1 MSEAAGALADGNW
14 GVYTYPGGGSKYAPF
29 ETYTPI
35 SFAEAPVG
43 PVDPVDPVDPVANPK
58 VTVTPASD
66 LDPNVDNVL
75 TISGTGFTGPGAAN
89 GAYVLFGETSTWS
102 GGSPLPSDGWIA
114 QDWVRSFTDGAFT
127 ITLEIPKG
135 ALDPSKT
142 YHVATSAAHALS
154 ATDRTLDT
162 FTPVGVQ
169 QVAVAPALAVEGAAQ
184 AGAVLTVSGTGFA
197 PGAGVAVEVH
207 STPHPLGQTFA
218 GPTGRFTVSGTLP
231 ADFPAGAHTVVAI
244 VDGVTVASTSVT
256 VAAAAAPAPVVETAP
271 AAVCTAQS
279 VSGASISWGVKES
292 FVSYVGGAIA
302 KGSANIGSGSG
313 SGSYNTDEALGRVNY
328 GGSATFTGH
337 GGILNLTLANP
348 TIQVQGSGS
357 ATLSVSA
364 NGSRVVIANLSLPA
378 ASVSGGEIS
387 WRNAAATLTS
397 AGASLFSYNGREF
410 YPAGTPLD
418 PVSFTWPLGAEVPC
432 DASTSGELAATGG
445 HLPDAT
451 GWIGL
456 GMLVL
461 GAGLVALRRRR
472 ALVG

>member
-1 MSEAAGALADGNW
+1 M
-14 GVYTYPGGGSKYAPF
+14 
-29 ETYTPI
+29 
-35 SFAEAPVG
+35 
-43 PVDPVDPVDPVANPK
+43 
-58 VTVTPASD
+58 
-66 LDPNVDNVL
+66 
-75 TISGTGFTGPGAAN
+75 
-89 GAYVLFGETSTWS
+89 
-102 GGSPLPSDGWIA
+102 
-114 QDWVRSFTDGAFT
+114 
-127 ITLEIPKG
+127 
-135 ALDPSKT
+135 
-142 YHVATSAAHALS
+142 
-154 ATDRTLDT
+154 
-162 FTPVGVQ
+162 
-169 QVAVAPALAVEGAAQ
+169 
-184 AGAVLTVSGTGFA
+184 
-197 PGAGVAVEVH
+197 
-207 STPHPLGQTFA
+207 
-218 GPTGRFTVSGTLP
+218 
-231 ADFPAGAHTVVAI
+231 
-244 VDGVTVASTSVT
+244 
-256 VAAAAAPAPVVETAP
+256 
-271 AAVCTAQS
+271 
-279 VSGASISWGVKES
+279 
-292 FVSYVGGAIA
+292 GGAIA

-397 AGASLFSYNGREF
+397 AGASLFSYNGSEF
-410 YPAGTPLD
+410 YPAGTALD

>member
-1 MSEAAGALADGNW
+1 MHRRVGDPHLGVKESFRSYISGTIARGQWQTTGDAAYATPAFTWSSRTGTAAPSGAPAEVSFTGGIRFTGHDGLLDTTLADPTLVIDQPGHAVLRLDVS
-14 GVYTYPGGGSKYAPF
+14 GVTMDAAMAGETTATTSTQVPF
-29 ETYTPI
+29 VDIDLSGATTSVDGDTVTI
-35 SFAEAPVG
+35 NAAEAPT
-43 PVDPVDPVDPVANPK
+43 A
-58 VTVTPASD
+58 
-66 LDPNVDNVL
+66 
-75 TISGTGFTGPGAAN
+75 
-89 GAYVLFGETSTWS
+89 
-102 GGSPLPSDGWIA
+102 
-114 QDWVRSFTDGAFT
+114 
-127 ITLEIPKG
+127 ITAE
-135 ALDPSKT
+135 
-142 YHVATSAAHALS
+142 
-154 ATDRTLDT
+154 
-162 FTPVGVQ
+162 
-169 QVAVAPALAVEGAAQ
+169 
-184 AGAVLTVSGTGFA
+184 GFA
-197 PGAGVAVEVH
+197 EVH

-302 KGSANIGSGSG
+302 KGSANIGSGSGSG